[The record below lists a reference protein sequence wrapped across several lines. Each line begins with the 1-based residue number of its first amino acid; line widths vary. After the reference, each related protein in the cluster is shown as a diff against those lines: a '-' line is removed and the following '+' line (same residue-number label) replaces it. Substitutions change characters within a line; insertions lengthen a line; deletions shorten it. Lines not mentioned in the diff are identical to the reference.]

1 MGKGRGK
8 HYEHEERLLII
19 GRYDESKQTI
29 QEFCEQEAVNFWTL
43 TQWLRDR
50 KHSEGVFSTTTPQ
63 ESVKNQRFIK
73 VLSESMGEKIFLP
86 GAAEIRMRKPQE
98 NFAAITLRMGA
109 WSVEVSPGFNKNNL
123 TMVIAALEAHYG
135 I

>member
-19 GRYDESKQTI
+19 ARYDESKKTV
-29 QEFCEQEAVNFWTL
+29 QEFCEQEAVNSWTL

-50 KHSEGVFSTTTPQ
+50 RCSSGVFSTTTPRGC
-63 ESVKNQRFIK
+63 VRNQRFIK
-73 VLSESMGEKIFLP
+73 VPARSMGGESLLP
-86 GAAEIRMRKPQE
+86 GAAELCMRKPQE
-98 NFAAITLRMGA
+98 NSTITLRLGL
-109 WSVEVSPGFNKNNL
+109 WSVEVPPGFNQNNL
-123 TMVIAALEAHYG
+123 TMVIAVLEAHHE

>member
-19 GRYDESKQTI
+19 GRYDESKNTV

-50 KHSEGVFSTTTPQ
+50 KHSVGVFSPTNPR
-63 ESVKNQRFIK
+63 ESVRNQRFIK
-73 VLSESMGEKIFLP
+73 VPSGSTGEDC
-86 GAAEIRMRKPQE
+86 GARQCGRA
-98 NFAAITLRMGA
+98 
-109 WSVEVSPGFNKNNL
+109 
-123 TMVIAALEAHYG
+123 
-135 I
+135 